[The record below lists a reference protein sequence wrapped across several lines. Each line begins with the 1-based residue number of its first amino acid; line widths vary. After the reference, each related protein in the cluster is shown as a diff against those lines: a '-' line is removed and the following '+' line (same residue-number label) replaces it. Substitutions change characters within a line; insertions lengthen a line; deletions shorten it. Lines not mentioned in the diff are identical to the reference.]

1 MFLIYVCEGH
11 EIMSNCK
18 LFILIIHVLDIV
30 HRTAGG
36 QQGEPDGCRATAQ
49 QSGLLSGRSL

>member
-1 MFLIYVCEGH
+1 
-11 EIMSNCK
+11 MSHCK
-18 LFILIIHVLDIV
+18 LFILIINVLDIV